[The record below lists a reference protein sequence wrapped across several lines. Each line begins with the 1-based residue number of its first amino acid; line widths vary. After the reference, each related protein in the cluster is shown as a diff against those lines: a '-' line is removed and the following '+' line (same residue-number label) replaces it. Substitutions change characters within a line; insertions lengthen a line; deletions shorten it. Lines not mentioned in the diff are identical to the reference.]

1 MNILKRTQEHITLLN
16 KALALTQEI
25 AIKTRES
32 DLDNVVELSENRER
46 LVQLIFHLFGQIDR
60 ELNLLTAEEITPSLV
75 ASLKVWQ
82 EQMNILVDTINELDQ
97 EVIVALETN
106 KEQTTGEIAQIFQS
120 KENLKG
126 YNLNNVKR

>member
-25 AIKTRES
+25 AVKTKES
-32 DLDNVVELSENRER
+32 DLENVVDLSENRER
-46 LVQLIFHLFGQIDR
+46 LVQLIFHLFNQIDR
-60 ELNLLTAEEITPSLV
+60 ELNLLTAEEITPALV
-75 ASLKVWQ
+75 NSLKVWQ
-82 EQMNILVDTINELDQ
+82 EQMNILVDTINQLDQ
-97 EVIVALETN
+97 EVIEALETN
-106 KEQTTGEIAQIFQS
+106 KEQTTGEIAQIFQA